1 MSNDT
6 ITTTLTKAQFFE
18 KKGKIVPNG
27 ESRPAVYLPKRWHEA
42 YDNKFS
48 YISQIG
54 KRSVRKEDSCQFLMD
69 FLSKAPDNLQIGL
82 RHATRFCTGCKYPSW
97 NFVSHERQGHATCK
111 RCGVCQKLAQNKF
124 SLRLTDD
131 GVANKGQWEHTPGMT
146 HRDCVLMNKKGKRLE
161 IAGQK
166 PKSHLRNYWRI
177 RGKIEGIAQPWIFMA
192 IESII
197 KSAKAKLKRFYY
209 SIHNDE
215 IVCDDEGKLPHGGAA
230 LAAACF
236 YCAVLEFEKRVSYKT
251 QCTLP
256 AIQES
261 AQGARDQK
269 NGRKCRDVTDA
280 KILRYSSLL
289 KRYGLC
295 NVIIPQIGAETLR
308 FHPKSAALEHARMAI
323 FNECHPVRFHLP
335 TSEAWGISVG
345 DTNQGVLYIE
355 RCTTTSAAWK
365 QGVRKGDYIFQMEK
379 ETLDIKFTPNKFAKR
394 IENLRQ
400 RLVDKPVIE
409 LTIMRKKKN

>member
-1 MSNDT
+1 MPIDT
-6 ITTTLTKAQFFE
+6 ITTVLTKGQFVE
-18 KKGKIVPNG
+18 KSGKLVQNG
-27 ESRPAVYLPKRWHEA
+27 ESRPAVYLPKRWHQVH
-42 YDNKFS
+42 DGKFS

-54 KRSVRKEDSCQFLMD
+54 ERTIRKDDDYKMVME
-69 FLSKAPDNLQIGL
+69 FLSTAPDTIKIVS
-82 RHATRFCTGCKYPSW
+82 RHPTRFCTGCKYPSW
-97 NFVSHERQGHATCK
+97 HFISHERDGHATCK
-111 RCGVCQKLAQNKF
+111 HCGICQKLAQNNF

-131 GVANKGQWEHTPGMT
+131 GVANKGQWEHTPGMS
-146 HRDCVLMNKKGKRLE
+146 HRDSILVNKKGKRLE

-177 RGKIEGIAQPWIFMA
+177 RGKIEGIANPWNFMA
-192 IESII
+192 IESLIS
-197 KSAKAKLKRFYY
+197 KAKEKLKRFYY

-215 IVCDDEGKLPHGGAA
+215 VVCDNEGKLPHGGAA

-261 AQGARDQK
+261 AQSARDKK

-295 NVIIPQIGAETLR
+295 SVIIPQIGAETLR
-308 FHPKSAALEHARMAI
+308 FHPKSAALENARMGI

-345 DTNQGVLYIE
+345 DTHNGVLYIE
-355 RCTTTSAAWK
+355 RCTTSSEAWK
-365 QGVRKGDYIFQMEK
+365 QGVRKGDYIFQIEK
-379 ETLDIKFTPNKFAKR
+379 ETLDIDFTPNKFAKR

-409 LTIMRKKKN
+409 LMIMRKKKN